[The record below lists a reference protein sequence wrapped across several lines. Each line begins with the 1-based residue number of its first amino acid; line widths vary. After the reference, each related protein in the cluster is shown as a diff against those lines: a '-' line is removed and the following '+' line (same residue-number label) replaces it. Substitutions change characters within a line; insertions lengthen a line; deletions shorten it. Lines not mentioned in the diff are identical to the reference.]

1 MSLSLEGRLTPDINR
16 RRFTALTAGSG
27 LGTGL
32 AAPWVRAAEGEP
44 VKLGILT
51 DRAAAD
57 SDQTGAGLAAAALLG
72 LQVDDSINVAPD
84 DSDREPVSGRLVA
97 LTAHEIVLHRR
108 DARLSDLH
116 AHFPRAGF
124 DVQRAAPAIP

>member
-1 MSLSLEGRLTPDINR
+1 M
-16 RRFTALTAGSG
+16 
-27 LGTGL
+27 
-32 AAPWVRAAEGEP
+32 
-44 VKLGILT
+44 KLDILT

-72 LQVDDSINVAPD
+72 LQVDDSINVAAD
-84 DSDREPVSGRLVA
+84 DTDRELVSGRLVA

-108 DARLSDLH
+108 DARLGDRH

-124 DVQRAAPAIP
+124 DVQRAALAVP